1 MQRSRAEGLKKLC
14 QDCKREIAALKS
26 QLEDKD
32 VKFAQKLREEQYEWE
47 QAINQVKKLNEGE
60 LVRKQREIKKLNEL
74 LGKWIEGFQ
83 MMNAKGQKQEIINLV
98 TE

>member
-1 MQRSRAEGLKKLC
+1 
-14 QDCKREIAALKS
+14 
-26 QLEDKD
+26 
-32 VKFAQKLREEQYEWE
+32 
-47 QAINQVKKLNEGE
+47 VKKLNEAE